1 MPTYAFDPTDE
12 IDQGELE
19 RATSAYEQGE
29 QLLRAQEEDRAS
41 RFQQIEKDQ
50 EDVQLIGGKFKSQE
64 DLLRAYKELE
74 SKLGKKD
81 QGEGEEGLEEPT
93 EASDEAPDEDTQEEE
108 EKPSEALALMQ
119 RLSKEYEGSSQ
130 LKEEDIEEL
139 AKLDSKELIKSY
151 IQFYQSQAQQA
162 QAAQVSA
169 QQEQE
174 IKKIAGGEEAY
185 SEMVTWAAKNL
196 DQTEIDAF
204 NSVTQSGN
212 AAAIKFAVE
221 ALANR
226 YKNNEGYE
234 APLVTGRKAD
244 SGIKPYRS
252 QAELARDIAN
262 PMYSSDPAFR
272 ADVEE
277 RLARSTNL
285 L

>member
-1 MPTYAFDPTDE
+1 MATYSFDPSDE

-19 RATSAYEQGE
+19 RATAAYEQGE
-29 QLLRAQEEDRAS
+29 KLLNAQEEDRAS
-41 RFQQIEKDQ
+41 RFQQINKDQ
-50 EDVQLIGGKFKSQE
+50 ESVELIGGKFKSQE

-74 SKLGKKD
+74 SKLGKGA
-81 QGEGEEGLEEPT
+81 QEEGEEASEEPT
-93 EASDEAPDEDTQEEE
+93 EAPEEVQEEE
-108 EKPSEALALMQ
+108 TPNEALSLMQ

-139 AKLDSKELIKSY
+139 AKLDSKDLIKSY
-151 IQFYQSQAQQA
+151 IQFYQSQAQQV

-169 QQEQE
+169 QQEVE
-174 IKKIAGGEEAY
+174 IKKIAGGDEAY
-185 SEMVTWAAKNL
+185 GEMVSWAAKNL
-196 DQTEIDAF
+196 EQTEIDAF

-212 AAAIKFAVE
+212 TAAIKFAVE

-226 YKNNEGYE
+226 YKANEGYE

-244 SGIKPYRS
+244 SGAKAYRS

-262 PMYSSDPAFR
+262 PLYASDPAFR